1 MFSTN
6 ALNQGKNSLLKIW
19 IDLFRVIMSLNFNS
33 LFEIT
38 KDGYLQYLKQTK

>member
-6 ALNQGKNSLLKIW
+6 ALNLSKNNLLKIW
-19 IDLFRVIMSLNFNS
+19 VDLFKVIMSLNFNS

-38 KDGYLQYLKQTK
+38 KDEYLQYLKQTK